1 VNTWKVILAT
11 LVIFAA
17 GFFTGGTLLHKFGAG
32 VRVTPAEASGDP
44 PFLPWEVK
52 EEYVRRMT
60 RELELTGQQKETI
73 SQVVLE
79 SQQRIK
85 ILFELVG
92 PEMREEMKQV
102 RDSISAVLTPEQRVK
117 FEELRKRR
125 HSRSKDDGKS
135 RRDSSRSEGRNS
147 EKTDANLK

>member
-1 VNTWKVILAT
+1 VKTWKVILAT

-17 GFFTGGTLLHKFGAG
+17 GFFTGGALVHKLGFGSP
-32 VRVTPAEASGDP
+32 VLPRETIDDT

-52 EEYVRRMT
+52 EEYVRRMA
-60 RELELTGQQKETI
+60 RELNLTLQQKETI

-79 SQQRIK
+79 SQHRIK

-102 RDSISAVLTPEQRVK
+102 REAISATLTADQQVK

-125 HSRSKDDGKS
+125 HSRTQEGGKS
-135 RRDSSRSEGRNS
+135 RRGSSRSDKESLEKEG
-147 EKTDANLK
+147 TATQ